1 MMATKRDYY
10 EILGVQKSASLD
22 EIKKAYR
29 SLALQH
35 HPDRVPH
42 EKKKEAEEK
51 FKEISEAYAVLS
63 DSEKRAL
70 YDQYGH
76 AGIDQRYAYED
87 IFKGA
92 DFGSIFGDLKDSG
105 FGGGIFE
112 QIFGDLGFDIFGER
126 PGRRGYTRARRGRDL
141 QIEVDIS
148 LEEAYSGVEK
158 TINLPRYE
166 PCSTCAGQGAKPG
179 SRKTTCSQCRGQGQV
194 VMSSGFFQIRQTC
207 PKCRGEGSIIGQ
219 PCTACAGE
227 GRQRVTRK
235 IQVKIPAG
243 VDTGSS
249 LRVRG
254 EGEAGTQGRGDLY
267 VVIGVTQHPDFERHN
282 NDILS
287 EIKISLASAILGSEV
302 EVMTLAGKVRM
313 KVPSG
318 TQPGKIFRL
327 KEKGMPDVHSYTRGD
342 QMVRVNVDIPSDLSA
357 QERKLIEEFARL
369 RGEDVEAKESF
380 ADKMKKVFK

>member
-1 MMATKRDYY
+1 MATKRDYY

-29 SLALQH
+29 GLALQH
-35 HPDRVPH
+35 HPDRVTH

-76 AGIDQRYAYED
+76 SGIDQRYAYED

-92 DFGSIFGDLKDSG
+92 DFGSIFGDLRDSG

-112 QIFGDLGFDIFGER
+112 QIFGDLGFDISGER
-126 PGRRGYTRARRGRDL
+126 GSRRGYTRARRGRDL
-141 QIEVDIS
+141 QIEVDIT

-158 TINLPRYE
+158 TITLPRYE
-166 PCSTCAGQGAKPG
+166 PCSTCAGSGAKPG
-179 SRKTTCSQCRGQGQV
+179 SKKTTCSQCRGQGQV

-219 PCTACAGE
+219 PCTTCGGE

-267 VVIGVTQHPDFERHN
+267 VVIGVAQHPDFERHN

-287 EIKISLASAILGSEV
+287 EVKISLASAILGSEV
-302 EVMTLAGKVRM
+302 EVKTLAGKVKM
-313 KVPSG
+313 KIPAG

-342 QMVRVNVDIPSDLSA
+342 QMVRVNVDIPSDLNA

-369 RGEDVEAKESF
+369 RGEDVDTKESF
-380 ADKMKKVFK
+380 ADKVKKVFK

>member
-10 EILGVQKSASLD
+10 EILGVSKNASLD

-63 DSEKRAL
+63 DTEKRAL

-76 AGIDQRYAYED
+76 SGIDQRYAYED

-92 DFGSIFGDLKDSG
+92 DFGSIFGDLKDFG

-112 QIFGDLGFDIFGER
+112 EIFGDLGFDIFGAGG
-126 PGRRGYTRARRGRDL
+126 GRRAQTRARRGRDL
-141 QIEVDIS
+141 QVEIDIA
-148 LEEAYSGVEK
+148 LEDAYVGIEK
-158 TINLPRYE
+158 TITVPRYE
-166 PCSTCAGQGAKPG
+166 VCSICQGSGAKPG
-179 SRKTTCSQCRGQGQV
+179 SKKTACSQCKGQGQV
-194 VMSSGFFQIRQTC
+194 IMTSGFFQIRQTC
-207 PKCRGEGSIIGQ
+207 PKCRGEGATIGQ
-219 PCTACAGE
+219 PCLSCHGE
-227 GRQRVTRK
+227 GRQKITRK

-243 VDTGSS
+243 IDTGSS
-249 LRVRG
+249 LRIRG

-267 VVIGVTQHPDFERHN
+267 VLINVLPNPDFKRHN
-282 NDILS
+282 NDIIS
-287 EIKISLASAILGSEV
+287 EIKISLVKAILGGEEEV
-302 EVMTLAGKVRM
+302 STLDAKVKM
-313 KVPSG
+313 KIPAG

-342 QMVRVNVDIPSDLSA
+342 QLVRVNVEIPADLNA
-357 QERKLIEEFARL
+357 QERKLIEEFARM
-369 RGEDVEAKESF
+369 RGEDTGIKESF
-380 ADKMKKVFK
+380 ADKVKKVFK

>member
-10 EILGVQKSASLD
+10 EILGVSRNVSLD

-29 SLALQH
+29 NLALQY
-35 HPDRVPH
+35 HPDRVPQ

-92 DFGSIFGDLKDSG
+92 DFGSIFGDLKDFG

-112 QIFGDLGFDIFGER
+112 EIFGDLGFDIFGER
-126 PGRRGYTRARRGRDL
+126 GARRTHAPRRRGRDL
-141 QIEVDIS
+141 QIEVDIT
-148 LEEAYSGVEK
+148 LEEAYSGTEK
-158 TINLPRYE
+158 TITVPRYE
-166 PCSTCAGQGAKPG
+166 VCSTCGGSGARPG
-179 SRKTTCSQCRGQGQV
+179 SKKTTCSQCRGQGQV

-207 PKCRGEGSIIGQ
+207 PKCRGEGALIGQ
-219 PCTACAGE
+219 PCQSCHGE

-254 EGEAGTQGRGDLY
+254 EGEAGTQARGDLY
-267 VVIGVTQHPDFERHN
+267 VLISVVSHPYFERHN
-282 NDILS
+282 NDILG
-287 EIKISLASAILGSEV
+287 EVRISLAKAILGAEV
-302 EVMTLAGKVRM
+302 EVRTLGGKVKM
-313 KVPSG
+313 KIPPG

-342 QMVRVNVDIPSDLSA
+342 QLVSINVDIPADLNV

-369 RGEDVEAKESF
+369 RGEDIGSRESF
-380 ADKMKKVFK
+380 ADKVKKVFK